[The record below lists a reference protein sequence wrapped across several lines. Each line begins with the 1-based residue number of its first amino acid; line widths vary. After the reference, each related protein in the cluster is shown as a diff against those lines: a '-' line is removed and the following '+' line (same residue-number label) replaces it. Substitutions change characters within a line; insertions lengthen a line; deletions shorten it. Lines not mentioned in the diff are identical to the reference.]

1 MNRREEKQMEKDR
14 KARSKVKPVD
24 PKELI
29 ETLNKVRDG
38 FLAIELKWRR
48 MYTQP
53 YLTRSSFSEV
63 S

>member
-1 MNRREEKQMEKDR
+1 MEKDR
-14 KARSKVKPVD
+14 KARSKVKAVD

-38 FLAIELKWRR
+38 FLAVELKWRH